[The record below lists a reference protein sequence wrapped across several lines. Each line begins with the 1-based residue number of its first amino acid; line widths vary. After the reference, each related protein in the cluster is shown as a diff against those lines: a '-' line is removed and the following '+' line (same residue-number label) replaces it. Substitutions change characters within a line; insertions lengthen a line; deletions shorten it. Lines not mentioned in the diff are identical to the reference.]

1 MLFLNFT
8 TLLQRKT
15 FGPFESERYLGKNN
29 TPTDLLQ
36 LNVISCSTA
45 KLLHTLSKSC
55 RPSKLGEKQHK
66 SSA

>member
-15 FGPFESERYLGKNN
+15 FGTFEIKKYLGKNN

-45 KLLHTLSKSC
+45 
-55 RPSKLGEKQHK
+55 
-66 SSA
+66 